1 MNNNFTNGDL
11 GSLEAIKNLV
21 KQEHMIA
28 LANVTAA
35 KADVA
40 KAKRN
45 IEKLAAGTYTDTD
58 YITESL
64 VSIQEKIKVKEAEY
78 DAAKADYD
86 AASAQLKALLAIFL
100 K

>member
-1 MNNNFTNGDL
+1 M
-11 GSLEAIKNLV
+11 V
-21 KQEHMIA
+21 MIA

-64 VSIQEKIKVKEAEY
+64 ASIQENIKVKQAEY

>member
-21 KQEHMIA
+21 KEEYMIA

-64 VSIQEKIKVKEAEY
+64 RIQENIKVKQAEY